1 MSYAIYIVASKD
13 QGTIYIGVTNNIAR
27 RIWEHKQGVVDS
39 YTKRYAVNRLVY
51 VEWFDNIEAAIK
63 REKQLKN
70 WQRRWKISLIES
82 DNPYWRD
89 LYFDLCPE

>member
-82 DNPYWRD
+82 DNPHWRD